1 MMQPIVNGYTG
12 VQSPLDGAH
21 AGVLSPPPQLSP
33 QPVSPSTSS
42 SMACGVTY
50 SNERH
55 AGSTHVTHM
64 ANGALMT
71 RTMHMAPTSVHIRG
85 HNSSHGRRHATLG
98 PYPYSL
104 RGGADHC
111 TNGAALL
118 HPLHQAYGSD
128 DFNQDSPRYT
138 SPKPGGLYG
147 ESYFMES
154 GGSDVWGATGGGGT
168 GAAAAAAAA
177 AGAVA
182 SYPYTAP
189 SMMGPTSHLTQ
200 PHYMPSHLQEPM
212 GYDHMASGLP
222 PMSSFRGPGAS
233 STTGGGSV
241 ATSSPLY
248 THSPVP
254 NHTQA
259 TATGNSAD
267 SIGKAMSSGSRIDER
282 LEDAVNV
289 LQRHAETSGG
299 VPGAG
304 SHLGPPTH
312 GGSLPPYPSALDS
325 HLGGPPN
332 STFTSLGSHSQDL
345 KALGVP
351 GLDVKEKVEIKSED
365 LTSSHLPTT
374 TVAGSMPAGA
384 KGGKRSRSLSQ
395 SSLPHPLKPHGP
407 PLLGLPTSALHS
419 GSSTEDEECTDPE
432 TKALREKERRQANN
446 ARERIRIRDINDALK
461 ELGRM
466 CMTHLKTDKPQT
478 KLGILN
484 MAVDVIMSLEQQ
496 VRERNLN
503 PKAACLKRREEEKSD
518 GSKLP
523 PPHLPH
529 PSSMAPPFPNL
540 PGDHLS
546 HGGAGPH

>member
-12 VQSPLDGAH
+12 VQSPLDGGH

-33 QPVSPSTSS
+33 QSVSPNTSS

-50 SNERH
+50 NNERH
-55 AGSTHVTHM
+55 SGSTHVTHM

-71 RTMHMAPTSVHIRG
+71 RTMHMAPASVHVRG

-104 RGGADHC
+104 RGGVDHSS
-111 TNGAALL
+111 NGAALL

-168 GAAAAAAAA
+168 GAAAAAAA
-177 AGAVA
+177 GAVA
-182 SYPYTAP
+182 SYPYPAP

-304 SHLGPPTH
+304 PHLGPPTH

-351 GLDVKEKVEIKSED
+351 GLGDVKEKVEIKSED

-395 SSLPHPLKPHGP
+395 SSLPHPLKPLGP